1 MKNMFELTI
10 FLNINISIGKNILM
24 TEYYYLKI
32 YNFLFMNLIQILW
45 KMKNETEDINNHD

>member
-1 MKNMFELTI
+1 MKNLFERTI

>member
-1 MKNMFELTI
+1 
-10 FLNINISIGKNILM
+10 M